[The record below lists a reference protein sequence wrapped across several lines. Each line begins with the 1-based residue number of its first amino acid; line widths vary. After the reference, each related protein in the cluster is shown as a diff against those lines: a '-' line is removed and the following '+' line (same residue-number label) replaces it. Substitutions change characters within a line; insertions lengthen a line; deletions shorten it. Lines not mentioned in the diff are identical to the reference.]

1 MAHNL
6 GDTMNELP
14 EYVSKELIIPT
25 YQILVDQIDRLANL
39 ADIEP
44 EPLSLEALELAE
56 KTVGLDEVFHAN
68 D

>member
-1 MAHNL
+1 M
-6 GDTMNELP
+6 GNEDSYFLFDRP
-14 EYVSKELIIPT
+14 GPALT
-25 YQILVDQIDRLANL
+25 AQIDRLAEL

-56 KTVGLDEVFHAN
+56 KTVGLDEVLHGN

>member
-1 MAHNL
+1 
-6 GDTMNELP
+6 MNEF
-14 EYVSKELIIPT
+14 T
-25 YQILVDQIDRLANL
+25 DQIDRLAEL

-56 KTVGLDEVFHAN
+56 KTVGLDEVLHAN